1 MKPPRA
7 LLAALL
13 LAGCNRPESVPADPI
28 ERLAPEFQ
36 AALSGNEW
44 VSETRDHLLAVARR
58 QDILSDA
65 AAQADFALS
74 LLHHRFHVP
83 PAPNKIHLLVVPTET
98 FDALVAGAREK
109 GANAVTLGTTIAVRE
124 GVDRV
129 KGLDAICHEAVHA
142 FCAASLDPRPP
153 LWLEEGLAVHWGRQL
168 AAELHRSRGLEVKER
183 TLEITGPDYDITVL
197 TDYPTDPAQLQSF
210 HARCAKQVGELEAA
224 TGPEGLPALVRAIS
238 REPARWR
245 ELLPKGR

>member
-1 MKPPRA
+1 MKAPGIFFA
-7 LLAALL
+7 TFL
-13 LAGCNRPESVPADPI
+13 LAGCNRPEPVPADPI
-28 ERLAPEFQ
+28 ERLPQEFQ
-36 AALSGNEW
+36 AALRENEW
-44 VSETRDHLLAVARR
+44 FAEIREHLLAIARR

-109 GANAVTLGTTIAVRE
+109 GANAVTLGTSIVVRE

-142 FCAASLDPRPP
+142 FCAASLEPRPP

-168 AAELHRSRGLEVKER
+168 AAELHRSRGLVVKEHA
-183 TLEITGPDYDITVL
+183 LEITGPDYDVTAL
-197 TDYPTDPAQLQSF
+197 TDYPADPAQLQSF
-210 HARCAKQVGELEAA
+210 HARCAKQVAGLEAA
-224 TGPEGLPALVRAIS
+224 TGPDGLPALVRAIS

-245 ELLPKGR
+245 ALVPTGR

>member
-1 MKPPRA
+1 MKPARA

-13 LAGCNRPESVPADPI
+13 LSGCNPPEPVPADPL

-36 AALSGNEW
+36 AALRGDDW
-44 VSETRDHLLAVARR
+44 VAETRDHLLAVARR

-83 PAPNKIHLLVVPTET
+83 PTPSMIHLLVVPPET
-98 FDALVAGAREK
+98 FDALVVGAREK
-109 GANAVTLGTTIAVRE
+109 GANAVTLGTTIVVRE
-124 GVDRV
+124 GVDQV
-129 KGLDAICHEAVHA
+129 KGLDAISHEAVHA

-183 TLEITGPDYDITVL
+183 TLEITGPDYDVTVL
-197 TDYPTDPAQLQSF
+197 TDYPTNPAQLQSF
-210 HARCAKQVGELEAA
+210 HARCAKQVGDLEAA
-224 TGPEGLPALVRAIS
+224 TGPDGLPALVRAIS
-238 REPARWR
+238 REPACWR
-245 ELLPKGR
+245 ELVPKGR

>member
-1 MKPPRA
+1 MRHACA

-13 LAGCNRPESVPADPI
+13 LGCNRPEPVPADPL

-36 AALSGNEW
+36 AALRGNDW
-44 VSETRDHLLAVARR
+44 VAETRDHLLAVARR

-74 LLHHRFHVP
+74 LLHHRFHAP
-83 PAPNKIHLLVVPTET
+83 PAPAKIHMLVVPPEI
-98 FDALVAGAREK
+98 FESLVAGAREK
-109 GANAVTLGTTIAVRE
+109 GANAVTLGTTIVVRE
-124 GVDRV
+124 GVDHV

-142 FCAASLDPRPP
+142 FCAVSLEPRPP

-183 TLEITGPDYDITVL
+183 TLEITGPDYDVTAL
-197 TDYPTDPAQLQSF
+197 TDYPTGPAQLQSF

-245 ELLPKGR
+245 ELVPD